1 MFAVFGETQKGK
13 IMKRQILS
21 GLGIVFSALGLI
33 TAGAEARPVTIY
45 IEAEVDSVGDSGN
58 YLEGKINPGDIITG
72 YYTYEST
79 TVDSNP
85 EDPVQ
90 GNYWHYSTPA
100 GIYLSV
106 GGFDFQTDPTNV
118 EFQVFIRNN
127 NLSGDD
133 IYGVDS
139 RNNRS
144 LSNGTLVEKLFWQ
157 LNDDSGTAFSSDALP
172 LTAPFL
178 SDWQSNIL
186 NISGGEKGASFGI
199 WANVTSAVPEP
210 STILLLGLGVFFI
223 KKRG

>member
-1 MFAVFGETQKGK
+1 MRRE
-13 IMKRQILS
+13 ILS
-21 GLGIVFSALGLI
+21 GAGILLFALGLI
-33 TAGAEARPVTIY
+33 TARADAYPVTIF

-58 YLEGKINPGDIITG
+58 YLEGKINVGDTITG

-79 TVDSNP
+79 TSDIDPSIYIGRYEHYTSPYGISLSAGGFVFKTDHDNVDFI
-85 EDPVQ
+85 V
-90 GNYWHYSTPA
+90 
-100 GIYLSV
+100 SV
-106 GGFDFQTDPTNV
+106 GNAGGPYTSDDYVTV
-118 EFQVFIRNN
+118 SNN
-127 NLSGDD
+127 NIDLP
-133 IYGVDS
+133 
-139 RNNRS
+139 
-144 LSNGTLVEKLFWQ
+144 NGTGVTKISWNLS
-157 LNDDSGTAFSSDALP
+157 DSTCAALSSDALP